1 MTALVFEQTLNG
13 LQFGVMLF
21 LMAAGLTLVFG
32 IMNLV
37 NLAHGSLYMVGAYLW
52 VAGTQWTGSYLLGVL
67 IGLAGTLVVG
77 MLVEVVALR
86 TLYER
91 DHLDHVLATFGLILF
106 FNELVA
112 ILWGRS
118 ALYAGLPEWLRGHI
132 ELFGGSRYPLFRA
145 VVIVVGLAVAA
156 GLWWVVARTRLGML
170 IRAGASNRTMV
181 AALGVNIR
189 LLYTVVFGFG
199 AALAGLA
206 GLMAGPIY
214 AVQPGMGEL
223 ILIQVFV
230 VIVIGGIGSIR
241 GAFVGALIVG
251 MVDTM
256 GRAFLKPV
264 LAMVVSPV
272 AADTAGPAIAS
283 MLIYLLMAAVL
294 AVRPEGLFPAR
305 GGG

>member
-1 MTALVFEQTLNG
+1 MTWSLVFEQLLNG

-37 NLAHGSLYMVGAYLW
+37 NLAHGSLYMVGAYLA
-52 VAGTQWTGSYLLGVL
+52 VAATQWTGNYLAGAALGLLG
-67 IGLAGTLVVG
+67 TLFVG

-86 TLYER
+86 TLYDR
-91 DHLDHVLATFGLILF
+91 DHLDQVLATFGLILF

-112 ILWGRS
+112 MLWGRA
-118 ALYAGLPEWLRGHI
+118 ALYTSLPVWLQGHI
-132 ELFGGSRYPLFRA
+132 TLFTGSRYPVYR
-145 VVIVVGLAVAA
+145 VVILIIGLLTALL
-156 GLWWVVARTRLGML
+156 LWYVITRTRLGML
-170 IRAGASNRTMV
+170 IRAGASNRAMV
-181 AALGVNIR
+181 SALGINIR
-189 LLYTVVFGFG
+189 LLYTIVFGFG

-241 GAFVGALIVG
+241 GALVGAIIVG
-251 MVDTM
+251 VVDTL
-256 GRAFLKPV
+256 GRAFLKPL
-264 LAMVVSPV
+264 LATIVSPT
-272 AADTAGPAIAS
+272 AAESAGPALAS
-283 MLIYLLMAAVL
+283 MLIYLLMAVVL
-294 AVRPEGLFPAR
+294 AVRPAGLFSVK
-305 GGG
+305 GQ